1 MRAFITRASATARN
15 RKVPQ
20 RLFAGQVPDAAWR
33 ATAVTM
39 SNRINISKDEV
50 DLRDPVR
57 RTSGVWEF
65 KTTLSN

>member
-1 MRAFITRASATARN
+1 MSTRCSLESHTS
-15 RKVPQ
+15 
-20 RLFAGQVPDAAWR
+20 D
-33 ATAVTM
+33 M

-50 DLRDPVR
+50 DPRDPVR